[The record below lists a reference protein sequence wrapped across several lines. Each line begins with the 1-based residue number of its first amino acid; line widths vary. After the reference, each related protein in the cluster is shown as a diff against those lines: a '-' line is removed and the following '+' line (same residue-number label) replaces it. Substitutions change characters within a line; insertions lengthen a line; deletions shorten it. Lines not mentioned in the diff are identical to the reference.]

1 MKRLNARST
10 ISDLAIF
17 GGKPVLPAALTPYRS
32 IGEEERSAVD
42 AVIRS
47 GVLSGYVGAWCAEF
61 DGGPVVQEFEKQ
73 FARTFGAKHA
83 IAVNSNTSGLIAAMG
98 AAGVGPGDE
107 VIVPPVTMSAT
118 AMAPL
123 VYGGIPVFVDIEPD
137 TFCLDVAKVKEA
149 ITPKTRVILA
159 VNIFGHPARLQ
170 ELRTLAD
177 EHGLIL
183 VEDNAQAPLAAENG
197 RCAGTI
203 GHIGVFSLN
212 YHKHIHTGE
221 GGVCTTND
229 ERLAKRLRMIR
240 NHGENVVDELA
251 DGDISNIIGF
261 NFRLTEIQAAIGIA
275 QLAKL
280 ESLVERRIAIADRF
294 TRELGA
300 LSGILPPKVRSG
312 CRHVYYEWTGRYDAA
327 AIGVP
332 RDLFV
337 KALEAEGVPVSAGYV
352 SPLYLLP
359 IFQKRIG
366 IGRKGYPF
374 TLTNRSY
381 QKGLCPVAEKMHEA
395 EIIELFMCSWE
406 FDDAAVTSVIEAFA
420 KVHKNRRRL
429 AALAR

>member
-1 MKRLNARST
+1 M
-10 ISDLAIF
+10 
-17 GGKPVLPAALTPYRS
+17 
-32 IGEEERSAVD
+32 
-42 AVIRS
+42 RS

-83 IAVNSNTSGLIAAMG
+83 IAVNSNTSGLIASIG

-123 VYGGIPVFVDIEPD
+123 IYGGIPVFVDVEPD
-137 TFCLDVAKVKEA
+137 SFCLDVAKVKEA

-159 VNIFGHPARLQ
+159 VNIFGHPARLH
-170 ELRTLAD
+170 ELRALAD
-177 EHGLIL
+177 EHDLIL
-183 VEDNAQAPLAAENG
+183 VEDNAQSPLAMENG
-197 RCAGTI
+197 RYAGTI

-221 GGVCTTND
+221 GGVCTTDD

-275 QLAKL
+275 QLGKL
-280 ESLVERRIAIADRF
+280 EGLVGQRIAIADRF

-300 LSGILPPKVRSG
+300 IPGIVPPKVRTG
-312 CRHVYYEWTGRYDAA
+312 CRHVYYEWTGRYDSA
-327 AIGVP
+327 AIGVA
-332 RDLFV
+332 RHLFV

-352 SPLYLLP
+352 APLYLLP
-359 IFQKRIG
+359 VFQRRIG
-366 IGRKGYPF
+366 FGKKGYPF

-381 QKGLCPVAEKMHEA
+381 KKGLCPVAEKLHNS
-395 EIIELFMCSWE
+395 EIIELFVCSWK
-406 FDDAAVTSVIEAFA
+406 FDDAAVSKVIEAFA
-420 KVHKNRRRL
+420 KVYENRRQL
-429 AALAR
+429 AMLAH